1 MEALRAFG
9 VSLAL
14 AGLVGLG
21 FFAVGHAIARPGALF
36 YKGTQGRSYRYS
48 IPVSAGVLGAGLVLA
63 LVGALL

>member
-1 MEALRAFG
+1 M
-9 VSLAL
+9 
-14 AGLVGLG
+14 
-21 FFAVGHAIARPGALF
+21 GHAIARPGALF